1 MLFLVSLRP
10 VGDEVEASERFAG
23 ARHASHKANR
33 LLVLG
38 LGLFDNLLK
47 ADRGFAE
54 VFVAGF

>member
-1 MLFLVSLRP
+1 M
-10 VGDEVEASERFAG
+10 GDEVETSECFAG

-33 LLVLG
+33 LPALG
-38 LGLFDNLLK
+38 LSLFDNLLK